1 MLNKYDYIKFC
12 ECEKKRKIKKISILN
27 YFMDD
32 CEETPMWL
40 MEYKKGR
47 KVNYKKII
55 ESRLFYFPCYST
67 SLGQPLKIFNKTKS
81 SHTFI
86 YASSNIP
93 KYRAY
98 IELTKNSIRGYKLYD
113 LIELQ
118 SGDLIPQLL
127 NNNIKTNVK
136 YNMQYYVEPYG
147 YLAIYERKSE
157 YNEIHGAARIAVIIL
172 GGDPTTLYD
181 AIFVNN
187 NIQPHILVLFDPGF
201 TNNYSCFGKGG
212 LLNKLAVKTNIFPKY
227 VYCATNTVSWDNYEK
242 VDCVSS
248 EYAGCTHF
256 YLYKKKEQKEKT
268 KND

>member
-27 YFMDD
+27 YLMDD

-40 MEYKKGR
+40 MEHKKGR
-47 KVNYKKII
+47 KVNFKKII
-55 ESRLFYFPCYST
+55 ESRLFYFPCYT

-86 YASSNIP
+86 YASSYIP
-93 KYRAY
+93 KDKAYR
-98 IELTKNSIRGYKLYD
+98 ELTNNSIRGYKLYD

-118 SGDLIPQLL
+118 SGDLIPEVLK
-127 NNNIKTNVK
+127 NNIKTNVN
-136 YNMQYYVEPYG
+136 YNIQYYLEPYG
-147 YLAIYERKSE
+147 YLAIYDRKSE

-172 GGDPTTLYD
+172 GGDPTALYD

-187 NIQPHILVLFDPGF
+187 NIQPHILVLFDPGS
-201 TNNYSCFGKGG
+201 TKCGNSCFGKDG

-227 VYCATNTVSWDNYEK
+227 VYCAINTVSWDNYEK
-242 VDCVSS
+242 VYCVSS

-256 YLYKKKEQKEKT
+256 YLYKKKEQKEG